1 MKKIIKLGIPVFT
14 IITFATVF
22 LIYTGS
28 YYRADPS
35 AVSALLSDQMV
46 TVAQTEYGWFFDG
59 PSENKALVF
68 YPGAKVEE
76 TAYAPLLHF
85 LAEQAMDVCLVKMP
99 FHLALFGSN
108 KADDVMALY
117 DYDSWYIGGHSL
129 GGAMA
134 ASYAAK
140 KGTPLNGVILLA
152 AYPIKALDSGLLL
165 ISIYGSEDG
174 ILNMDKLSQSIQF
187 APDNYKNYVIEGGN
201 HAGFGNYGEQ
211 AGDGSADISAKEQ
224 QSQTVKLIQQSIS
237 LNYE

>member
-1 MKKIIKLGIPVFT
+1 MVAPNAADGIAERFPEIK
-14 IITFATVF
+14 
-22 LIYTGS
+22 
-28 YYRADPS
+28 
-35 AVSALLSDQMV
+35 
-46 TVAQTEYGWFFDG
+46 
-59 PSENKALVF
+59 
-68 YPGAKVEE
+68 
-76 TAYAPLLHF
+76 
-85 LAEQAMDVCLVKMP
+85 
-99 FHLALFGSN
+99 
-108 KADDVMALY
+108 
-117 DYDSWYIGGHSL
+117 SWYIGGHSL

-165 ISIYGSEDG
+165 LSIYGSEDG

-224 QSQTVKLIQQSIS
+224 QSQTVELIQQSIS